1 MSSRSSRR
9 RCSARV
15 SIGALTALLA
25 AGMLP
30 PRAGARTST
39 AADSTAA
46 DDGPQLPEVIVT
58 AQKRAQDTKDVP
70 VSVGVVDADTLAD
83 LHVDSTE
90 DVTRLIPG
98 ISFAHA
104 SVGAANGPGQDV
116 LSIRGISSTV
126 GNPTVGTYI
135 DEVPIITITG
145 YEGSPE
151 PMLVDIDRIE
161 VLRGPQ
167 GTLYGASSEGGTIR
181 FITVQ
186 PDSHALGGSF
196 GQELSGTD
204 HGGFNYDSTG
214 VINLPVVEDK
224 FALRLS
230 AKFGSDSG
238 YIDRYALEG
247 SLADGTAYPGAL
259 LQSGVNSDQKLAV
272 DVKGL
277 WTVADGF
284 TVTPAILFQR
294 YDLSDTNAFMPSL
307 GYYNEFNQVRASD
320 SDAMTVPSL
329 TVRKSLGF
337 ADLTSVTGYVRRSIT
352 RWGDGTELNT
362 TPISQYVL
370 DPLAQAGEEPYASHL
385 TENDDIL
392 GNVPSVVLFDD
403 HFNTWSQELR
413 LSSPAEA
420 GRINWVGGIFVTD
433 QQWEHYDYETAP
445 GYGAAF
451 QDIYG
456 YSIEDDPVL
465 NPTVGTASYNPDF
478 WANDLVWVVHDHN
491 DVKQYA
497 VFGQADID
505 VTSSLHVGLGERYVR
520 ATENFTEIGAGY
532 YDFGNAGVAANGGFG
547 TPYSQSA
554 NFTANTPKGTVTLD
568 LSPDT
573 SVYASA
579 GKGFR
584 LGGATTPNYNLL
596 CEQGAKQLG
605 YADGILPSSY
615 QPDELWSYEL
625 GAKTLTWNKT
635 LSINTDVYYIRWSNL
650 QQNVIIPVCGGSFN
664 SNVGDAVAFGGELEV
679 RYRPGFLSGL
689 QLSVNLG
696 GEHAYITSAAAS
708 APAQDGQDVLYTP
721 EYTATAVADYS
732 FRITDA
738 LEGFVR
744 GDFEQTG
751 KSYGSFLVS
760 TAEAPN
766 PTYINP
772 AYHVVNLAL
781 GVSFSRYELSLFA
794 KNLLNDQTILQSPV
808 VNTVTMGY
816 TLRPLTAGIAL
827 RAKF

>member
-1 MSSRSSRR
+1 MPSTSSHRHYRARGSI
-9 RCSARV
+9 SA
-15 SIGALTALLA
+15 ITALLVI
-25 AGMLP
+25 GISPL
-30 PRAGARTST
+30 
-39 AADSTAA
+39 AADGETPTATE
-46 DDGPQLPEVIVT
+46 DDTQLTQVIVT
-58 AQKRAQDTKDVP
+58 AQKRTQDTKDVP
-70 VSVGVVDADTLAD
+70 VSIGVLDADTLD
-83 LHVDSTE
+83 QLHVESVE
-90 DVTRLIPG
+90 DVTRLMPG

-116 LSIRGISSTV
+116 LSIRGVSSTV
-126 GNPTVGTYI
+126 GNPTVGTYV
-135 DEVPIITITG
+135 DEVPVITITG

-151 PMLVDIDRIE
+151 PMLMDIDRIE

-167 GTLYGASSEGGTIR
+167 GTLYGASSEGGTVR
-181 FITVQ
+181 FITMQ
-186 PDSHALGGSF
+186 PDSHTLSGSF
-196 GQELSGTD
+196 RQELSGTD

-247 SLADGTAYPGAL
+247 SLADGTAFPGAL

-272 DVKGL
+272 NVKGL
-277 WTVADGF
+277 WTVTDGF
-284 TVTPAILFQR
+284 TVTPALLFQR
-294 YDLSDTNAFMPSL
+294 YNLSDTNAFVPAL

-320 SDAMTVPSL
+320 SDGLTIPSL
-329 TVRKSLGF
+329 TVQKSLGF
-337 ADLTSVTGYVRRSIT
+337 ADFISVTSYVRRNIS

-362 TPISQYVL
+362 TPISQFVL
-370 DPLAQAGEEPYASHL
+370 DPLGQAGQEPYASHL
-385 TENDDIL
+385 TQNDDIL
-392 GNVPSVVLFDD
+392 GNIPSPVLFDD

-413 LSSPAEA
+413 LSSPADA
-420 GRINWVGGIFVTD
+420 GRIKWVTGVFFTD
-433 QQWEHYDYETAP
+433 QEWGHYDYETMP
-445 GYGAAF
+445 GYAAAF
-451 QDIYG
+451 QNIYG
-456 YSIEDDPVL
+456 YSIEDDAVL
-465 NPTVGTASYNPDF
+465 NPTVGTANYNPNF
-478 WANDLVWVVHDHN
+478 WANDLVWVIHDHN

-497 VFGQADID
+497 VFGQLDID
-505 VTSSLHVGLGERYVR
+505 LTSSLHVGLGERYVK
-520 ATENFTEIGAGY
+520 AKENFTEIGAGF
-532 YDFGNAGVAANGGFG
+532 YDFGNAGVGANGGFG

-554 NFTANTPKGTVTLD
+554 NFTGNTPKATLTLD
-568 LSPDT
+568 LSPDS

-605 YADGILPSSY
+605 YADGILPASY
-615 QPDELWSYEL
+615 QPDQLWSYEL
-625 GAKTLTWNKT
+625 GAKTLTWNRT
-635 LSINTDVYYIRWSNL
+635 LSVNADVYYIRWSNL

-664 SNVGDAVAFGGELEV
+664 SNVGDAVAIGGELEV
-679 RYRPGFLSGL
+679 RYRPSFLPGL

-721 EYTATAVADYS
+721 EYTATAVANYG
-732 FRITDA
+732 FRMTDT
-738 LEGFVR
+738 LQGFVR

-760 TAEAPN
+760 TPAAPN

-794 KNLLNDQTILQSPV
+794 KNLLNDRTILQSPV

-827 RAKF
+827 QAKF